1 MSQIL
6 VGLDITT
13 VLPPVFM
20 LSYIEVPVV
29 PGHGSPVIPPSSSSV
44 RHYAAVLQLNKLLA
58 GVRCPVF
65 TLLSTVICSSLDLT

>member
-6 VGLDITT
+6 VGLDIRT

-29 PGHGSPVIPPSSSSV
+29 PGHGSPVVPPSSSSSSV

-58 GVRCPVF
+58 GVRCTVF
-65 TLLSTVICSSLDLT
+65 TLLSRGICSSLD